1 MMNKEKLQIP
11 MPDERTIQTQIDQI
25 VAAGVS
31 QKESFTTYLTSM
43 VRQIGFKH
51 LFADRL
57 GLVYMFLTALLVN
70 SSMFLLAEPEKLAI
84 QDLYGLVFLLSPLLF
99 LMLSIFTY
107 VHKMNKETFE
117 IEMSCKYNVYQIIAF
132 KMLAF
137 SAVSIVVNTIMIAIL
152 ATVYDDIHFL
162 RAFMISITGLF
173 VFSILF
179 LYGMMKRRSTIAVAT
194 VVIMWMG
201 GNLLFRF
208 MNDALYTN
216 LLVTM
221 PLFVYGV
228 VFIGSLYCYVRY
240 LKRLIRFT
248 QMKGAF

>member
-1 MMNKEKLQIP
+1 MNKEKFQIP
-11 MPDERTIQTQIDQI
+11 MPDERTIQTQIEQI
-25 VAAGVS
+25 VAAGVT
-31 QKESFTTYLTSM
+31 QKESFIAYLTSM
-43 VRQIGFKH
+43 VRQIGFRH

-57 GLVYMFLTALLVN
+57 GLVYIFLIALIVN
-70 SSMFLLAEPEKLAI
+70 SFMFFLAEPKKLAI
-84 QDLYGLVFLLSPLLF
+84 QDLYGLIFLLSPLLF
-99 LMLSIFTY
+99 LMFSLFTY
-107 VHKMNKETFE
+107 VHKMNNETLE
-117 IEMSCKYNVYQIIAF
+117 VEMSCKYNVYQIIAF

-137 SAVSIVVNTIMIAIL
+137 SAVSIVANTISIAFL
-152 ATVYDDIHFL
+152 VTVYDDIHFL

-194 VVIMWMG
+194 VVIIWTG
-201 GNLLFRF
+201 GNVFFRF